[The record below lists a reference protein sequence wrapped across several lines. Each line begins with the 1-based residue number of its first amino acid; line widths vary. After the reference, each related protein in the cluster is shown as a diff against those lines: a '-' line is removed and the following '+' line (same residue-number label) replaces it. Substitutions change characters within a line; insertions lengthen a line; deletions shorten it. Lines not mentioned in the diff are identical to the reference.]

1 MTRHVTVE
9 LPEEAMQVL
18 RLRPDQP
25 PQGRLASERRCCG
38 GSKRAGFSQG
48 QAASLLGL
56 SRGEFFDLLNVHRVS
71 PVQMTANELE
81 QDFRNG

>member
-1 MTRHVTVE
+1 MTRHVSVE
-9 LPEEAMQVL
+9 LPEETMQVL

-25 PQGRLASERRCCG
+25 PQELREAAVLRWFQEGRL
-38 GSKRAGFSQG
+38 SQG
-48 QAASLLGL
+48 QAASLLGF
-56 SRGEFFDLLNVHRVS
+56 SRGEFFDLLSVHRVS